1 MKRSFDSQIV
11 IPDVRD
17 LDLEQTLD
25 CGQSFRW
32 EKQDDGSFSG
42 VAFDKYVNI
51 SLDGTDII
59 IKNAAEDDR
68 GLWYD
73 YFDLAL
79 DYGKI
84 REDISRIHPV
94 LKEAAKYAPGIRILR
109 QDPYE
114 ALCTFIISQNKN
126 IPAIKKSIEMLSEM
140 AGERKTDRR
149 GETYYAFPTP
159 ERIAGLSGQELSDC
173 RLGYRC
179 KYVSAAAEAVLS
191 GSLELGKLT
200 GAGDEEALAAL
211 KGIYGVGT
219 KVANCVLLFGLHHL
233 NAFPVDVWIKKV
245 LEEQYPGGYPY
256 EEYSPWNGIYQQYMF
271 AYYRNGYILTV

>member
-1 MKRSFDSQIV
+1 MLVS
-11 IPDVRD
+11 
-17 LDLEQTLD
+17 
-25 CGQSFRW
+25 
-32 EKQDDGSFSG
+32 
-42 VAFDKYVNI
+42 
-51 SLDGTDII
+51 
-59 IKNAAEDDR
+59 
-68 GLWYD
+68 
-73 YFDLAL
+73 
-79 DYGKI
+79 
-84 REDISRIHPV
+84 
-94 LKEAAKYAPGIRILR
+94 
-109 QDPYE
+109 
-114 ALCTFIISQNKN
+114 FIISQNKN

-179 KYVSAAAEAVLS
+179 KYVRAAAEAVLS
-191 GSLELGKLT
+191 GSLDLGKLT
-200 GAGDEEALAAL
+200 GAGEEEALAAL

-256 EEYSPWNGIYQQYMF
+256 GEYSPWNGIYQQYMF

>member
-1 MKRSFDSQIV
+1 MYCFRTED
-11 IPDVRD
+11 D
-17 LDLEQTLD
+17 LDLLKIAESGQCFRWNKMEDNCFRVIRGEYCVYMEETGEGEYRLD
-25 CGQSFRW
+25 CTEEEFQTVWRP
-32 EKQDDGSFSG
+32 
-42 VAFDKYVNI
+42 Y
-51 SLDGTDII
+51 LDLD
-59 IKNAAEDDR
+59 
-68 GLWYD
+68 
-73 YFDLAL
+73 L
-79 DYGKI
+79 DYRKV
-84 REDISRIHPV
+84 RKRVKKRKDPFLADACE
-94 LKEAAKYAPGIRILR
+94 KEKGIRILR
-109 QDPYE
+109 QDPWE
-114 ALCTFIISQNKN
+114 MLVSFIISQNKN

-271 AYYRNGYILTV
+271 AYYRNGYILTVEEKR

>member
-1 MKRSFDSQIV
+1 MYCFRTED
-11 IPDVRD
+11 D
-17 LDLEQTLD
+17 LDLLKIAESGQCFRWNKTEDNCFRVIRGEYCVYMEETGEGEYRLD
-25 CGQSFRW
+25 CTEEEFQAVWRP
-32 EKQDDGSFSG
+32 
-42 VAFDKYVNI
+42 Y
-51 SLDGTDII
+51 LDLD
-59 IKNAAEDDR
+59 
-68 GLWYD
+68 
-73 YFDLAL
+73 L
-79 DYGKI
+79 DYRKV
-84 REDISRIHPV
+84 RKRVKKRKDPFLADACE
-94 LKEAAKYAPGIRILR
+94 KEKGIRILR
-109 QDPYE
+109 QDPWE
-114 ALCTFIISQNKN
+114 MLVSFIISQNKN

-179 KYVSAAAEAVLS
+179 KYVRAAAEAVLS
-191 GSLELGKLT
+191 GSLDLGKLIA
-200 GAGDEEALAAL
+200 AGDEEALAAL

-271 AYYRNGYILTV
+271 AYYRNGYILTVEEKR

>member
-1 MKRSFDSQIV
+1 MYCFRTED
-11 IPDVRD
+11 D
-17 LDLEQTLD
+17 LDLLKIAES
-25 CGQSFRW
+25 GQCFRW
-32 EKQDDGSFSG
+32 NKAEGHCFRVIHGGHCVYMEETGEGEYRIDCSEEEFQA
-42 VAFDKYVNI
+42 VWRPY
-51 SLDGTDII
+51 LDLD
-59 IKNAAEDDR
+59 
-68 GLWYD
+68 
-73 YFDLAL
+73 L
-79 DYGKI
+79 DY
-84 REDISRIHPV
+84 REVRRRVKKTKDPF
-94 LKEAAKYAPGIRILR
+94 LAAACEMEKGIRILR
-109 QDPYE
+109 QDPWE
-114 ALCTFIISQNKN
+114 MLVSFIISQNKN

-149 GETYYAFPTP
+149 GETFYAFPTP

-179 KYVSAAAEAVLS
+179 KYVSAAAGAVLS
-191 GSLELGKLT
+191 GSLDLGKLIA
-200 GAGDEEALAAL
+200 AGDEEALAAL

-233 NAFPVDVWIKKV
+233 NAFPVDVWIRKV

>member
-1 MKRSFDSQIV
+1 MYCFRTED
-11 IPDVRD
+11 D
-17 LDLEQTLD
+17 LDLLKIAESGQCFRWNKTEDNCFRVIRGEYCVYMEETGEGEYRLD
-25 CGQSFRW
+25 CTEEEFQTVWRP
-32 EKQDDGSFSG
+32 
-42 VAFDKYVNI
+42 Y
-51 SLDGTDII
+51 LDLD
-59 IKNAAEDDR
+59 
-68 GLWYD
+68 
-73 YFDLAL
+73 L
-79 DYGKI
+79 DYRKV
-84 REDISRIHPV
+84 RKRVKKRKDPFLADACE
-94 LKEAAKYAPGIRILR
+94 KEKGIRILR
-109 QDPYE
+109 QDPWE
-114 ALCTFIISQNKN
+114 MLVSFIISQNKN

-271 AYYRNGYILTV
+271 AYYRNGYILKV

>member
-1 MKRSFDSQIV
+1 MYCFRTED
-11 IPDVRD
+11 D
-17 LDLEQTLD
+17 LDLLKIAESGQCFRWNKTEDNCFRVIRGEYCVYMEETGEGEYRLD
-25 CGQSFRW
+25 CTEEEFQAVWRP
-32 EKQDDGSFSG
+32 
-42 VAFDKYVNI
+42 Y
-51 SLDGTDII
+51 LDLD
-59 IKNAAEDDR
+59 
-68 GLWYD
+68 
-73 YFDLAL
+73 L
-79 DYGKI
+79 DYRKV
-84 REDISRIHPV
+84 RKRVKKRKDPFLADACE
-94 LKEAAKYAPGIRILR
+94 KEKGIRILR
-109 QDPYE
+109 QNPWE
-114 ALCTFIISQNKN
+114 MLVSFIISQNKN

-140 AGERKTDRR
+140 AGERKMDRR

-179 KYVSAAAEAVLS
+179 KYVRAAAEAVFS
-191 GSLELGKLT
+191 GSLDLGKLIA
-200 GAGDEEALAAL
+200 AGDEEALAAL

-271 AYYRNGYILTV
+271 AYYRNGYILTVEEKR

>member
-1 MKRSFDSQIV
+1 MYCFRTED
-11 IPDVRD
+11 D
-17 LDLEQTLD
+17 LDLLKIAESGQCFRWNKTEDNCFRVIRGEYCVYMEETGEGEYRLD
-25 CGQSFRW
+25 CTEEEFQAVWRP
-32 EKQDDGSFSG
+32 
-42 VAFDKYVNI
+42 Y
-51 SLDGTDII
+51 LDLD
-59 IKNAAEDDR
+59 
-68 GLWYD
+68 
-73 YFDLAL
+73 L
-79 DYGKI
+79 DYRKV
-84 REDISRIHPV
+84 RKRVKKRKDPFLADACE
-94 LKEAAKYAPGIRILR
+94 KEKGIRILR
-109 QDPYE
+109 QDPWE
-114 ALCTFIISQNKN
+114 MLVSFIISQNKN

-179 KYVSAAAEAVLS
+179 KYISAAAEAVLS
-191 GSLELGKLT
+191 GSLDLGKLIA
-200 GAGDEEALAAL
+200 AGDEEALAAL

-271 AYYRNGYILTV
+271 AYYRNGYILTVEEKR

>member
-1 MKRSFDSQIV
+1 MYCFRTED
-11 IPDVRD
+11 D
-17 LDLEQTLD
+17 LDLLKIAESGQCFRWNKTEDNCFRVIRGEYCVYMEETGEGEYRLD
-25 CGQSFRW
+25 CTEEEFQTVWRP
-32 EKQDDGSFSG
+32 
-42 VAFDKYVNI
+42 Y
-51 SLDGTDII
+51 LDLD
-59 IKNAAEDDR
+59 
-68 GLWYD
+68 
-73 YFDLAL
+73 L
-79 DYGKI
+79 DYRKV
-84 REDISRIHPV
+84 RKRVKKRKDPFLADACE
-94 LKEAAKYAPGIRILR
+94 KEKGIRILR
-109 QDPYE
+109 QDPWE
-114 ALCTFIISQNKN
+114 MLVSFIISQNKN

-179 KYVSAAAEAVLS
+179 KYVRAAAEAVLS
-191 GSLELGKLT
+191 GSLDLGKLIA
-200 GAGDEEALAAL
+200 AGDEEALAAL

-271 AYYRNGYILTV
+271 AYYRNGYILTVEEKR

>member
-1 MKRSFDSQIV
+1 MYCFRTED
-11 IPDVRD
+11 D
-17 LDLEQTLD
+17 LDLLKIAESGQCFRWNKTEDNCFRVIRGEYCVYMEETGEGEYRLD
-25 CGQSFRW
+25 CTEEEFQTVWR
-32 EKQDDGSFSG
+32 Q
-42 VAFDKYVNI
+42 Y
-51 SLDGTDII
+51 LDLD
-59 IKNAAEDDR
+59 
-68 GLWYD
+68 
-73 YFDLAL
+73 L
-79 DYGKI
+79 DYRKV
-84 REDISRIHPV
+84 RKRVKKRKDPFLADACE
-94 LKEAAKYAPGIRILR
+94 KEKGIRILR
-109 QDPYE
+109 QDPWE
-114 ALCTFIISQNKN
+114 MLVSFIISQNKN

-191 GSLELGKLT
+191 GSLDLGKLIA
-200 GAGDEEALAAL
+200 AGDEEALAAL

-271 AYYRNGYILTV
+271 AYYRNGYILTVEEKR